1 MFSSMDLKKELY
13 HAYDSFLNLFLK
25 KEKKQYTYVSLG
37 DSTVQGLG
45 ATNQQRTYPGIIY
58 GALQE
63 THKNAVW
70 HNLGRQEFRVCDV
83 INERLDKAISLNP
96 DLITIS
102 VGANDIR
109 YRTRARKFEND
120 LATLLTRLKKE
131 TTAQIVMNNIPD
143 FSLTPA
149 VPKNL
154 KSYTKLAVWR
164 FNRIITNQT
173 QKADVVLVDLHLL
186 SKIYAKN
193 YPETIAPDGFHPTD
207 FGYAI
212 WANTILGQIQEIVF
226 KKKKRAFRR
235 ISL

>member
-1 MFSSMDLKKELY
+1 MDPRKGLLQLFDFVTKHFQKKETPY
-13 HAYDSFLNLFLK
+13 V
-25 KEKKQYTYVSLG
+25 YVSLG

-45 ATNQQRTYPGIIY
+45 ATNQSRTYPGIIFH
-58 GALQE
+58 ALKE
-63 THKNAVW
+63 THKDAVW
-70 HNLGRQEFRVCDV
+70 HNLGRQEFRVIDV
-83 INERLDKAISLNP
+83 INERLDKAIALNP
-96 DLITIS
+96 NLITIS

-109 YRTRARKFEND
+109 YRTRTNKFSKD
-120 LATLLTRLKKE
+120 LEVLLTRLKKE
-131 TTAQIVMNNIPD
+131 TNAEIVMNNIPD

-154 KSYTKLAVWR
+154 KSYTRLAVWR
-164 FNRIITNQT
+164 FNRVITAKT
-173 QKADVVLVDLHLL
+173 KKAGIVLVDLHLL

-226 KKKKRAFRR
+226 KKKKRGFHR
-235 ISL
+235 ITI

>member
-1 MFSSMDLKKELY
+1 MDIKKEFF
-13 HAYDSFLNLFLK
+13 HVYDSFIHLFLK
-25 KEKKQYTYVSLG
+25 DEKKPYTYVSLG

-45 ATNQQRTYPGIIY
+45 ATNQARTYPGIIF
-58 GALQE
+58 GALKE
-63 THKNAVW
+63 THKDAAW
-70 HNLGRQEFRVCDV
+70 HNLGRQEFRVCD
-83 INERLDKAISLNP
+83 IIDHRLEKAISFKP
-96 DLITIS
+96 DLVTLS

-120 LATLLTRLKKE
+120 LQLLLTRLKKE
-131 TTAQIVMNNIPD
+131 TNAEIVMNTIPD

-154 KSYTKLAVWR
+154 KAYTRLAVWR
-164 FNRIITNQT
+164 FNRIIANQT
-173 QKADVVLVDLHLL
+173 KKAGVVLVDLHLL

-212 WANTILGQIQEIVF
+212 WANTILSQIQEIVF
-226 KKKKRAFRR
+226 TKRKRIFRK
-235 ISL
+235 ISI